1 MDQITHTVASSLMIN
16 CNLNITEMVRPHQR
30 GQLTKFYN
38 SHTSLYH
45 QLNIEGDLRN
55 PSWILTLFRF

>member
-30 GQLTKFYN
+30 GQLTKFYYA
-38 SHTSLYH
+38 HASLYH

-55 PSWILTLFRF
+55 HF